1 MSYEPKENL
10 IVVLEDL
17 DGDGRYFMEV
27 YACRSDCEE
36 IAMRNCRNIHPDT
49 VGHRLICTRV
59 ARCF

>member
-27 YACRSDCEE
+27 YAGQSDCDE

-49 VGHRLICTRV
+49 VGHRLICVRV
-59 ARCF
+59 AR

>member
-1 MSYEPKENL
+1 MLHETKENL

-27 YACRSDCEE
+27 YASLSDCDE

-49 VGHRLICTRV
+49 VGHRLIWVRV
-59 ARCF
+59 AK

>member
-1 MSYEPKENL
+1 MLHETKENL

-27 YACRSDCEE
+27 YAVPSDCDE

-49 VGHRLICTRV
+49 VGHRLICVRV
-59 ARCF
+59 AR

>member
-17 DGDGRYFMEV
+17 DGDGRCFMEV

-49 VGHRLICTRV
+49 VGHHLICTRV

>member
-1 MSYEPKENL
+1 MLHETKENL

-27 YACRSDCEE
+27 YAGPSDCDE

-49 VGHRLICTRV
+49 VGHRLICVRV
-59 ARCF
+59 AK